1 MRKLL
6 VNIYYSFPVQL
17 LVLHAHKNLLLL
29 FIWILLGLFMTGAI
43 GQKYGI
49 LYLFLSPEYYGQ
61 IGFWSFFLLGGT
73 YAAMMM
79 AWNLTTYLTSA
90 HYFPFL
96 ASLAR
101 PFTKF
106 SLNNLII
113 PGFFMLFL
121 LALSVRFEWYY
132 ESQDFNQILV
142 QVLGFILGF
151 ILLIGVLF
159 TYFVNTNKDIFSYT
173 RVQEHSPPD
182 QLGDHMPPWRLRSTR
197 RIKRK
202 KSQWRVDTYLTES
215 LRPRIVR
222 SVEHYD
228 TAMLMQ
234 IFKQNH
240 VNALIVQMISVVL
253 LVALG
258 YLIDKPFFRIPAGA
272 SVFLLC
278 SIIIALVGAISYWF
292 GRWRVTVV
300 ILLLILINF
309 LTRYDT
315 FNHKS
320 QAYGLDY
327 TVEPATYSYAAL
339 ENLFREE
346 LIQQDLDQGLQQLEN
361 WKAKVAPNGAKPK
374 LVLLSVSGGGL
385 KAAVWTMQVMQ
396 QADLRTNG
404 QFFAHTNLITGAS
417 GGMMGAGYY
426 RDLLLQRDPVQPWVP
441 LDSMHL
447 KLVAKDVLNAITF
460 AIVSNDVFLPWVPFE
475 KEGHTYVKDRGY
487 AFEQQLD
494 EHLQGAFEKPIMDY
508 AEPEFT
514 GETPLMFLTPAI
526 VNDGRQMVISPQGV
540 TYMMAPPVSSVR
552 PEAVEIDAVDMRRL
566 LVEQDADRLLFSS
579 AMRMNATFPY
589 ILPNVHLPTQPGI
602 EVVDA
607 GFLDD
612 FGLKSATRY
621 LHVFKDWVKTNT
633 SGVVLVQVR
642 SFDRNREIA
651 ASDRLGTI
659 ESILNP
665 LGIAGKV
672 ISLQNFEH
680 DNSLGFLFDIL
691 GEDFVDIIR
700 FTYLPTSDKLKA
712 GISFH
717 LTQLEYEDIK
727 ASIYLPGNAEAMER
741 LVNHLQAASPIHEP
755 KNE

>member
-29 FIWILLGLFMTGAI
+29 FIWIMLSLFMTGQI

-49 LYLFLSPEYYGQ
+49 LYLFLSPEYYGEV
-61 IGFWSFFLLGGT
+61 GFWSFFFLGGT

-96 ASLAR
+96 ASLGR

-113 PGFFMLFL
+113 PGFFMGL
-121 LALSVRFEWYY
+121 LLILHIRFEWFF
-132 ESQDFNQILV
+132 ESQDWKQILL
-142 QVLGFILGF
+142 QLTGFMVGFLSLIL
-151 ILLIGVLF
+151 ILF
-159 TYFVNTNKDIFSYT
+159 TYFINTNKDIFSYIK
-173 RVQEHSPPD
+173 VPEGVKPPD
-182 QLGDHMPPWRLRSTR
+182 QLGDHMPPWRLHSSR
-197 RIKRK
+197 RVQHK

-222 SVEHYD
+222 SVAHYD
-228 TAMLMQ
+228 TAMLMR

-272 SVFLLC
+272 SIFLLC
-278 SIIIALVGAISYWF
+278 SILIALVGAISYWF
-292 GRWRVTVV
+292 GRWRVPVV
-300 ILLLILINF
+300 ILLLILVNF
-309 LTRYDT
+309 VTRYDH

-320 QAYGLDY
+320 QAYGLNY
-327 TVEPATYSYAAL
+327 GAPPAPYNYESL
-339 ENLFREE
+339 EAICHPDTLAKDV
-346 LIQQDLDQGLQQLEN
+346 QKGLQQLEH
-361 WKAKVAPNGAKPK
+361 WKKKVAPDGSKPK

-385 KAAVWTMQVMQ
+385 KAAVWAMQVMR
-396 QADLRTNG
+396 QADSRTQG
-404 QFFAHTNLITGAS
+404 QFLQHTNLITGAS

-426 RDLLLQRDPVQPWVP
+426 RDLYLSEQMTKPWQA
-441 LDSMHL
+441 LDSVHL
-447 KLVAKDVLNAITF
+447 EYVARDLLNAITF
-460 AIVSNDVFLPWVPFE
+460 TIVSNDVFLPWVPFE
-475 KEGHTYVKDRGY
+475 KQGYIYVKDRGY
-487 AFEQQLD
+487 AFEQQLQ
-494 EHLQGAFEKPIMDY
+494 EHLNGAFEKLVLDY
-508 AEPEFT
+508 QEPEWK
-514 GETPLMFLTPAI
+514 GETPLLFLTPAI
-526 VNDGRQMVISPQGV
+526 VNDGRQMVISTQGV
-540 TYMMAPPVSSVR
+540 SYMMAPPVAMKR
-552 PEAVEIDAVDMRRL
+552 PGAVEIDAVDLMRL
-566 LVEQDADRLLFSS
+566 LKDQDAENLLFSS

-651 ASDRLGTI
+651 ASDQQGTI
-659 ESILNP
+659 ESFLNP

-672 ISLQNFEH
+672 ISLQNYEH

-691 GEDFVDIIR
+691 GEDFVDIVR

-717 LTQLEYEDIK
+717 LTQLEFEDIK
-727 ASIYLPGNAEAMER
+727 SSIYLPGNAASMDR
-741 LVNHLQAASPIHEP
+741 LVNHLQGSSPIN
-755 KNE
+755 K